1 MNTMNRC
8 TASASHPAPLTSRTS
23 RRLTLATLLLASL
36 AGTASAQQVRDFPP
50 NALRGKLVVT
60 APPQVM
66 LDGKADQLSPG
77 ARIRNPQNMFIMSGS
92 LVGQDLVVNY
102 VREGSGLIHEV
113 WLLTPAEAALKRP
126 SAKGS
131 SLFLGS
137 DGKSITFGIDNKAP

>member
-1 MNTMNRC
+1 MTRC
-8 TASASHPAPLTSRTS
+8 TSHHPAPSNATFKIAACALLTGAAVLFSTQ
-23 RRLTLATLLLASL
+23 T
-36 AGTASAQQVRDFPP
+36 SAQQVRDFPP
-50 NALRGKLVVT
+50 SALRGKLVVT

-126 SAKGS
+126 GAKGS

>member
-8 TASASHPAPLTSRTS
+8 IPSAPTS
-23 RRLTLATLLLASL
+23 RRLALATLLLASL

-77 ARIRNPQNMFIMSGS
+77 ARIRNPHNMFVMSGS
-92 LVGQDLVVNY
+92 LVGQNLAVNY
-102 VREGSGLIHEV
+102 VRESSGLIHEV

-126 SAKGS
+126 GAKGS
-131 SLFLGS
+131 GLFLGG
-137 DGKSITFGIDNKAP
+137 DGKTITFGIDNQAP

>member
-8 TASASHPAPLTSRTS
+8 IPSAPTS
-23 RRLTLATLLLASL
+23 RRLALSTLLLASL

>member
-8 TASASHPAPLTSRTS
+8 PSHHTP
-23 RRLTLATLLLASL
+23 RRLALAALLLASL
-36 AGTASAQQVRDFPP
+36 AGAASAQQVRDFPP

-60 APPQVM
+60 APPQVT

-77 ARIRNPQNMFIMSGS
+77 ARIRSTQNMFVMSGS
-92 LVGQDLVVNY
+92 LVGQNLVVNY

-126 SAKGS
+126 GAKGS

>member
-8 TASASHPAPLTSRTS
+8 IPSAPTS
-23 RRLTLATLLLASL
+23 RRLALAALLLASL
-36 AGTASAQQVRDFPP
+36 VGTASAQQVRDFPP
-50 NALRGKLVVT
+50 NALRGKLLVT

-77 ARIRNPQNMFIMSGS
+77 ARIRNPHNMFIMSGS

-126 SAKGS
+126 GAKGNG
-131 SLFLGS
+131 LFLGS